1 MCWDE
6 SYSLE
11 KHLDSV
17 LNVLT
22 TVFLLKKHLL
32 ES

>member
-1 MCWDE
+1 MSWDE
-6 SYSLE
+6 PYSLE

-22 TVFLLKKHLL
+22 TVFLLKKLSL